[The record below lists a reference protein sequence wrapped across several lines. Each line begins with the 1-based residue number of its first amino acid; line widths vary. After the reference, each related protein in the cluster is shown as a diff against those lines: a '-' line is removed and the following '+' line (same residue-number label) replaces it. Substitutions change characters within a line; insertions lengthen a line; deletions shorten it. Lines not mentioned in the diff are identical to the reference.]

1 MSDIAVHPSL
11 PIGGIG
17 HRGVGWW
24 GVLCLIATEGAL
36 FCYLLFS
43 YFYCA
48 VQFPASWLPDPRPS
62 VALSLPN
69 TFVLLFS
76 SVAVWWGER
85 GVRRGS
91 RAQGVLGLAL
101 AFILGVAFLVV
112 QGFEW
117 RSKKFSLASNLY
129 SSLFFTVTGFHMAH
143 VIVGVLAL
151 AALVAWTALGYF
163 DGRRNVPVLITTAYW
178 HFVDIVWLFVFAT
191 FYVSPYVW
199 Y

>member
-1 MSDIAVHPSL
+1 MPYSSRP
-11 PIGGIG
+11 
-17 HRGVGWW
+17 
-24 GVLCLIATEGAL
+24 
-36 FCYLLFS
+36 
-43 YFYCA
+43 
-48 VQFPASWLPDPRPS
+48 SWLPDPRPS

-69 TFVLLFS
+69 TFVLLLS

-85 GVRRGS
+85 GIRRGS
-91 RAQGVLGLAL
+91 RAQGVLGLAI

-163 DGRRNVPVLITTAYW
+163 DGRRNVPVLITTVILAFRRHCLAVRLRY
-178 HFVDIVWLFVFAT
+178 FLRLALCVVWR
-191 FYVSPYVW
+191 
-199 Y
+199 

>member
-1 MSDIAVHPSL
+1 MGSAL
-11 PIGGIG
+11 P
-17 HRGVGWW
+17 HRDRRCALLLSSIQLLL
-24 GVLCLIATEGAL
+24 LCRTVSGELASGPPPFRRAL
-36 FCYLLFS
+36 
-43 YFYCA
+43 
-48 VQFPASWLPDPRPS
+48 P
-62 VALSLPN
+62 PN

-199 Y
+199 